1 MIYTAP
7 IESITWQAVEDFL
20 AQRVKEGSTLD
31 YKSNWPDNLER
42 TIAAMAN
49 TLGGAVL
56 IGVEEAIDGSPKVPP
71 VGVEFV
77 RGMEERVTNIVLS
90 NITPPLF
97 PAVAVCPNAT
107 RDRAVM
113 VIRVPQSHQTP
124 HAIMGNRRVYVRTG
138 NVSKPEELATVGEI
152 EWLRE
157 HRAKALT
164 LRDTTY
170 RSAIDR
176 SDILMGYTR
185 RGDSG
190 IRMVVPGRMPYL
202 LICAAPYYPREPL
215 ITPPNLRP
223 MVREIRI
230 KEYYGTAQEFPIGGD
245 SVKLLQDGIYMLAKA
260 EGETGKRFYYTE
272 FSAIGQVFFRQMLTY
287 EGNTQKLLRASEIFA
302 RLDQFL
308 RLAKNYLGRL
318 GFQGLVWF
326 NVLMGSLADTTLG
339 TWELNDQVYTS
350 GPCDDEAITFET
362 SLSMADWDSQS
373 KLAMVEAAE
382 KIAWAYDW
390 ELPPQQVDAYLSK
403 HRRV

>member
-113 VIRVPQSHQTP
+113 VIRVPQ
-124 HAIMGNRRVYVRTG
+124 
-138 NVSKPEELATVGEI
+138 
-152 EWLRE
+152 
-157 HRAKALT
+157 
-164 LRDTTY
+164 
-170 RSAIDR
+170 
-176 SDILMGYTR
+176 
-185 RGDSG
+185 
-190 IRMVVPGRMPYL
+190 
-202 LICAAPYYPREPL
+202 
-215 ITPPNLRP
+215 
-223 MVREIRI
+223 
-230 KEYYGTAQEFPIGGD
+230 
-245 SVKLLQDGIYMLAKA
+245 
-260 EGETGKRFYYTE
+260 TGKRFYYTE